1 MLKHFVIITPET
13 VKLNGIDMSHAEQGN
28 AMLTELYR
36 AHVGDYPKF
45 FKMDTLCKLGFV
57 ASEMLLKDEGEERF
71 VPRED
76 RAVVLF
82 NKTASLQA
90 DTNYQATIQDPENFF
105 PSPAAFV
112 YTLPNIVTGEIAIR
126 NKYYGE
132 TSFIVIESCD
142 AQIMARQLM
151 NAFQDPMTQSILG
164 GWLDCTDENHFEA
177 RLFLIEKQQFDNI
190 ESLETELL
198 NSLDIPTIKRINNQ
212 QLNNNTMDELIYT
225 LKQQIIEAL
234 NLEDMKPEDIDENAS
249 LFGEGLGLDSIDALE
264 LIVLMEKNYGIKLQD
279 PSMGKEIFK
288 SVAVMADYIQKN
300 RTK

>member
-1 MLKHFVIITPET
+1 MLKHYIVITPET
-13 VKLNGIDMSHAEQGN
+13 VKLNGVDMSHAEQGN

-76 RAVVLF
+76 RAVVFF
-82 NKTASLQA
+82 NRSASLQA
-90 DTNYQATIQDPENFF
+90 DTAYQETIQDPNNFY

-132 TSFIVIESCD
+132 TSFIVMEHCD
-142 AQIMARQLM
+142 DNIMARELQ
-151 NAFQDPMTQSILG
+151 NAFHDPMTKSILG

-177 RLFLIEKQQFDNI
+177 HIFLIY
-190 ESLETELL
+190 
-198 NSLDIPTIKRINNQ
+198 NN
-212 QLNNNTMDELIYT
+212 
-225 LKQQIIEAL
+225 
-234 NLEDMKPEDIDENAS
+234 
-249 LFGEGLGLDSIDALE
+249 
-264 LIVLMEKNYGIKLQD
+264 
-279 PSMGKEIFK
+279 
-288 SVAVMADYIQKN
+288 
-300 RTK
+300 